1 MALVE
6 VDVFVDQLVDAFPVL
21 DDADRQS
28 GYKTFSLSLTKRH
41 NKLESFFL
49 AVLSSL
55 NLWVKPVPTQVP
67 GAPSLPT
74 NIKPISLV
82 LLR

>member
-28 GYKTFSLSLTKRH
+28 DYKTFSLLLTLRH
-41 NKLESFFL
+41 NKLECFFL
-49 AVLSSL
+49 AVLFSL
-55 NLWVKPVPTQVP
+55 NLWVKPELTQAP
-67 GAPSLPT
+67 GAPSMPT